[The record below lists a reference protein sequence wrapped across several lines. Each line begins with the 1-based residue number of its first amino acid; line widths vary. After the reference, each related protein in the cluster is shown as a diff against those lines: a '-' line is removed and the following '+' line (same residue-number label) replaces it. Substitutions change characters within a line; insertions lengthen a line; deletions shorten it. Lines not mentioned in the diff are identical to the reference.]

1 MDGVL
6 VEWLTDCRSLH
17 DHGNQAGLHVV
28 SDKRLAIDLCGLR
41 QTLWRLPGEE
51 VGDPLAT
58 DRLLSDGSTKL
69 TWTSTDKMLADPLT
83 KGMKHAGLQR
93 LMMAEEV

>member
-1 MDGVL
+1 MCIRD
-6 VEWLTDCRSLH
+6 RSLH
-17 DHGNQAGLHVV
+17 DHGNQAGLHIV

-41 QTLWRLPGEE
+41 QMLWRVPGEA

-58 DRLLSDGSTKL
+58 DRLPVNGSTRL

-83 KGMKHAGLQR
+83 KGMKHAGLRQ
-93 LMMAEEV
+93 LISAEVVDLN